1 MSKIWNVPGMVSLPC
16 SFAGRGRPCVALVS
30 WWGEGNREGNREDNE
45 GNLERV
51 FNAIKSNP
59 HATIAELENVLG
71 VSHATVERA
80 QKSLQEAGRIRRVG
94 GTRGHWEVLE
104 TWNLVEDQGMSIRIK
119 HFRRFKSIFVTL
131 MFVMIASVSPRT
143 AWATEPTNVI
153 FIYLPS
159 FQIYSVNSVFSL
171 AQLHS
176 VVN

>member
-1 MSKIWNVPGMVSLPC
+1 MELLLSPMHASRPRNRLIAQALYDMGVIEHY
-16 SFAGRGRPCVALVS
+16 GRGIKRIKEECDRNGNPYPDWTDRPGEFLTIYKVS
-30 WWGEGNREGNREDNE
+30 GGEEVQTGQHRELNEGNEGNREGNPVGNE

-104 TWNLVEDQGMSIRIK
+104 
-119 HFRRFKSIFVTL
+119 
-131 MFVMIASVSPRT
+131 A
-143 AWATEPTNVI
+143 
-153 FIYLPS
+153 
-159 FQIYSVNSVFSL
+159 
-171 AQLHS
+171 
-176 VVN
+176 